1 MKRTTKLI
9 HNRIP
14 LIAALGLAVS
24 GLMLSTP
31 ALAGPGNNI
40 QYYLNGNNGNATFAH
55 GVNPTAHG
63 HASPNGLAH
72 AACVSA
78 VANCI
83 APPPPGGGGGGGNP
97 GGGGGGNPG
106 GGGGNPG
113 GGGGNPGGGNPPPVV
128 VTPPGTPAPRTLPG
142 GGNSGPAT
150 SLAALNGFCVTD
162 DSFCKDNNL
171 RRVIARD
178 SVIDEVFELTQL

>member
-1 MKRTTKLI
+1 MKRTTRLTL
-9 HNRIP
+9 RMTP
-14 LIAALGLAVS
+14 LIAALGLAVG
-24 GLMLSTP
+24 GLLLSAP
-31 ALAGPGNNI
+31 ATAGPLGNNV
-40 QYYLNGNNGNATFAH
+40 QYYLNGNNGKATFAH

-63 HASPNGLAH
+63 KAAANALAR

-78 VANCI
+78 VADCV
-83 APPPPGGGGGGGNP
+83 APPPPPPP

-113 GGGGNPGGGNPPPVV
+113 GGGGTPGGNPGGSPGGNV
-128 VTPPGTPAPRTLPG
+128 GGGPAPNIDDPIAG
-142 GGNSGPAT
+142 VPEPAVM

-171 RRVIARD
+171 KRVISRD